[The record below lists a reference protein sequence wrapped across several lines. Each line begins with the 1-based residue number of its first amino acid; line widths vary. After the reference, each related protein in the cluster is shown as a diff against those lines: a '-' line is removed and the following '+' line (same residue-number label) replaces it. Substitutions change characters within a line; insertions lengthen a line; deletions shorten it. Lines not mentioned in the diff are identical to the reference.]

1 MTLKIRTID
10 QLVKLSTRV
19 AVKWIDSSGKPNSDA
34 TRNAI
39 LAVCQQLGATAG
51 FRSDVEKLIEISLAA
66 AGFSGAQVCK
76 ASQIQSVDD
85 GDQVPL
91 LASQI
96 EVLGMFAQGLSY
108 QEVAEKLHISE
119 RTVENYT
126 NSMFVQLGV
135 KNKSEAILVARNL
148 KLIF

>member
-76 ASQIQSVDD
+76 ASQI
-85 GDQVPL
+85 
-91 LASQI
+91 

>member
-85 GDQVPL
+85 GGQGPL
-91 LASQI
+91 LESQI
-96 EVLGMFAQGLSY
+96 EVLGMFARGLSY

-119 RTVENYT
+119 QTVKNYT

-135 KNKSEAILVARNL
+135 KNKSEAILLARNL